1 MSFWSRAMVWWL
13 VLSIVFIYLVDLFT
27 IKPNVISGNGNLGL
41 LFVVPALAL
50 FILFVRSLRRYLG
63 TLKLKSNTWM
73 KLGWGAFAIL
83 LLLSI
88 LQYKLAI
95 DLVNDLGGSPKIET
109 SKIYRYPWLNQYT
122 NTLFINFYTLGIMTT
137 GITIIRIFIRNNPK
151 SNSEEF

>member
-1 MSFWSRAMVWWL
+1 MAIVWWL
-13 VLSIVFIYLVDLFT
+13 ILSVVFIYLVDLFT
-27 IKPNVISGNGNLGL
+27 IKPDVISGNGNLGL

-50 FILFVRSLRRYLG
+50 FILFVRSLWRYLG
-63 TLKLKSNTWM
+63 TLNLKSNTWM
-73 KLGWGAFAIL
+73 KIVWGAFAIL
-83 LLLSI
+83 LLLSF

-95 DLVNDLGGSPKIET
+95 DLVTDLGGSPKIES

-137 GITIIRIFIRNNPK
+137 GITILRIFIRNNPK